1 MDKGMRI
8 TDSKDDL
15 RNSSNG
21 SLPPDTDGGIG
32 WLILERALRYADDIG
47 GVALIAAAILTILG
61 ISGGTHGGLIDPWAT
76 FLKRWFGTVESVK
89 NGGIERY
96 FPDGEKKGLQLAED
110 IQKI

>member
-1 MDKGMRI
+1 MRI

-47 GVALIAAAILTILG
+47 GVALIATA
-61 ISGGTHGGLIDPWAT
+61 
-76 FLKRWFGTVESVK
+76 
-89 NGGIERY
+89 
-96 FPDGEKKGLQLAED
+96 DGHMAD
-110 IQKI
+110 